1 MTQGGCYH
9 CGLPVAEPAPFSLVI
24 DGAPRAMCCRGCLAV
39 AQAIVDNNLQ
49 AYYRHRTAMPAT
61 GKPLVPEALGRLTL
75 YDRPEIQHSFVRA
88 TAPHLKQATLILE
101 GITCAACIWLNE
113 RHLLQL
119 PGVTDVYMN
128 YSTHRARITWDE
140 RKIAL
145 SDVLREITL
154 LGYDAH
160 PYSVETH
167 EALRRARRQTDIRRI
182 AVAGIAAAQIMMLA
196 VGLYAGAAFGMDEST
211 RRLLRYLS
219 FALSVPVVAY
229 AALPFYRSAFSAL
242 RRRALNMDVP
252 VVIALIAGFVGSAWA
267 TFHDVGV
274 VFYDSLAMLTFT
286 LLVTRYLERNAHEK
300 STEAAENLLKMTPAL
315 VTRVELSG
323 SHVVVA
329 AVELREGD
337 RIMIKPGETIAA
349 DGVIEAGA
357 GNVDEALLS
366 GESRPIAKLPG
377 ATVIAGSLNLDT
389 PLTVRVTGTG
399 ENTVLAGIVR
409 VLDRAIAEKPRFARM
424 ADAVAARFTYVI
436 LIAAAVAAFAWSWVD
451 PSRTLPIALALLVIT
466 CPCALSLAA
475 PAAFAA
481 AGGRLLSDG
490 VLLKSPTALE
500 TLAKVTYI
508 AFDKT
513 GTLTHGRPQLR
524 RTHVIGPLSETRC
537 LQLAASLE
545 QASEHAVARGF
556 LAAVDAR
563 TYLPV
568 QARTN
573 QPGVAVTGEIE
584 GALYRLG
591 RAPQSAPIID
601 CSTSATMVWLTAMHD
616 DQALAAFEFEDSI
629 RAEAKEVVQTLQ
641 SAGFKTSILS
651 GDSAG
656 AVAATAAH
664 LKVGHFSSGL
674 TPEQK
679 LAEIRA
685 LQAQGEVV
693 AMVGDGINDAPV
705 LAGADVSLA
714 MAGGTQLA
722 HASSD
727 VVLMGDDLRKV
738 AHVIETAQATRGVM
752 HQNFVWAIGYNMVA
766 MPFAALGFVPPW
778 LAAVGMS
785 SSSLIVV
792 LNALR
797 LRKRKKAE
805 APMVLRPA

>member
-1 MTQGGCYH
+1 MTAGSCYH
-9 CGLPVAEPAPFSLVI
+9 CGLPVAEPASYCI
-24 DGAPRAMCCRGCLAV
+24 EIEGEPRAMCCRGCLAV

-49 AYYRHRTAMPAT
+49 AYYHHRTAMPAP
-61 GKPLVPEALGRLTL
+61 GKSLVPEALSRLTL
-75 YDRPEIQHSFVRA
+75 YDRPEIQHSFVRD

-145 SDVLREITL
+145 SDVLREINL
-154 LGYDAH
+154 LGYEAH
-160 PYSVETH
+160 PYSVETQD
-167 EALRRARRQTDIRRI
+167 ALRRARRQTDIRRI

-196 VGLYAGAAFGMDEST
+196 VGLYAGAAFGMDDGT

-229 AALPFYRSAFSAL
+229 AAVPFYRSAWSAL
-242 RRRALNMDVP
+242 RRGTVNMDVP
-252 VVIALIAGFVGSAWA
+252 VVIALLAGFSGSAWT
-267 TFHDVGV
+267 TFLDVGV

-315 VTRVELSG
+315 VTRIEPG
-323 SHVVVA
+323 GAHQVVA
-329 AVELREGD
+329 AVELRAGD

-349 DGVIEAGA
+349 DGVIEDGT
-357 GNVDEALLS
+357 GSVDEALLS
-366 GESRPIAKLPG
+366 GESRPIAKLTG
-377 ATVIAGSLNLDT
+377 AQVVAGSLNLDS

-409 VLDRAIAEKPRFARM
+409 VLDRAISEKPRFARM
-424 ADAVAARFTYVI
+424 ADAVAGKFTYII
-436 LIAAAVAAFAWSWVD
+436 LIAAAVAAFAWSWID
-451 PSRTLPIALALLVIT
+451 PTRTLPIALALLVIT

-481 AGGRLLSDG
+481 AGGHLLSNG

-500 TLAKVTYI
+500 TLAKVTHI

-513 GTLTHGRPQLR
+513 GTLTHGRPQLQH
-524 RTHVIGPLSETRC
+524 THVFGALDEARC

-545 QASEHAVARGF
+545 QASEHALAHGF
-556 LAAVDAR
+556 LSAVDQRA
-563 TYLPV
+563 YLEV
-568 QARTN
+568 RRRSN
-573 QPGVAVTGEIE
+573 QPGVAVEGEIE
-584 GALYRLG
+584 GNVYRLG
-591 RAPQSAPIID
+591 RAPDNAP
-601 CSTSATMVWLTAMHD
+601 TLERAENATVVWLSEAHSRRV
-616 DQALAAFEFEDSI
+616 LAAFEFSDRI
-629 RAEAKEVVQTLQ
+629 RSEAKEVIRALQ
-641 SAGFKTSILS
+641 RTGLNISILS
-651 GDSAG
+651 GDGARAVE
-656 AVAATAAH
+656 AVAAELGVQHVVA
-664 LKVGHFSSGL
+664 GL

-685 LQAQGEVV
+685 MQDKGATI

-705 LAGADVSLA
+705 LAGANVSLA
-714 MAGGTQLA
+714 MAGGTKLA
-722 HASSD
+722 QATSD

-738 AHVIETAQATRGVM
+738 AQVIELARATRSVM

-766 MPFAALGFVPPW
+766 MPFAAFGFVPPW
-778 LAAVGMS
+778 LAAIGMS

-797 LRKRKKAE
+797 LRKHTTSEPSMR
-805 APMVLRPA
+805 LRAA